1 MPTIRH
7 KQHPLLAAKAQV
19 TSAAIGSCMASRK
32 PEMQCLAIHAELTTL
47 AVFTAILVPVVT
59 VQAANKATTASATA
73 AAATATEVLL
83 MAAVVVVPQH
93 IAPSRTR

>member
-1 MPTIRH
+1 
-7 KQHPLLAAKAQV
+7 
-19 TSAAIGSCMASRK
+19 
-32 PEMQCLAIHAELTTL
+32 MQCLAIHAELTTL

-73 AAATATEVLL
+73 AAAAAAATEVLL